1 MSRYRFD
8 AGIAAAR
15 KDARVVRE
23 SIVKHAKAP
32 ASSGSVVR
40 KLIYSEVGSD
50 APMLA
55 SDAFQSVS
63 KTSLIPESS

>member
-8 AGIAAAR
+8 AGMAAAR

-23 SIVKHAKAP
+23 SIVKRAKAP

-40 KLIYSEVGSD
+40 KLIYSD
-50 APMLA
+50 MDQARQCRRQAPSNLYRRRR
-55 SDAFQSVS
+55 
-63 KTSLIPESS
+63 